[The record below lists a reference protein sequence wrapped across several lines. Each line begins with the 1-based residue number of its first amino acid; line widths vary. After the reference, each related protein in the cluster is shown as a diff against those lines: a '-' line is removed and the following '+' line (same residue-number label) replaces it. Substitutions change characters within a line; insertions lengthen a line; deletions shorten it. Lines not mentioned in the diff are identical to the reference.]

1 MPRMPRPAL
10 LLTAVIAVAL
20 PGTVGLTPPAAQG
33 APGTSC
39 QTSSRVEGDFRSVSK
54 PPSLSGPLVAHAVE
68 PADPRTVYLA
78 DPTTVVISTDA
89 GCTWSEVL
97 TVPSAPETSIRSLTV
112 PDTTAPTGRL
122 LVVVGTEPAGDPGL
136 AATSTVWSRTAAGR
150 PFRQSPP
157 LSGRVTPAIAAGNPD
172 VVYLATTD
180 EASLSL
186 APLRSSDGGAT
197 FTPARGVRTF
207 PTPDGPSLD
216 SAPRTAA
223 TDPGASGAVLVGS
236 ASLQRSSDGGDSW
249 QTALDAVDLGY
260 AHALAVHPAGTA
272 AGQAVVI
279 GTEQS
284 NTPLDDPSARLWS
297 IPPNGG
303 APQALPTGGPLAG
316 VAQSLALGRTT
327 DEVVLT
333 SAGLP
338 PQISDGYSGPGT
350 LLLLDAVA
358 DTWVDVA
365 DGRGHPLL
373 DAVVDRAADPA
384 VHLHSS
390 SLSEPPGR
398 DEYVVYS
405 PPAMGSVVPPT
416 VDDGTGTGSGP
427 PAAPGFPPAPAACPD
442 SRPFEAPVVRTGS
455 ATLTPDDAGVVPD
468 QDGRATHRTVLDLP
482 GDTSALDLHL
492 LLDVSDS
499 MGPAAAGVVC
509 GLEEL
514 VTGLADDGVDVRV
527 GLSTFHDAGP
537 GQRYRREV
545 DLAPP
550 GRPLQRAL
558 RSVEPRGGEETH
570 RTALLQTVTGSGLT
584 VDGTELVEPGQGAG
598 FRPDAL
604 KVVLHLTDEPWTA
617 TTPGEP
623 SPFAVV
629 DALRSAD
636 VRHVGIQVVSED
648 PVLTAGGDRGAG
660 TVDGPL
666 LRTQL
671 DQFSA
676 GSGARA
682 PVGGVDCDGDGAA
695 DLRENDPLV
704 CVGVSRGGVVPLG
717 APVRALIDA
726 LDVRGAVE
734 LAAEAPEGVEVAV
747 GARYDDVALRE
758 PGRYAFPLTL
768 TCPDGDPG
776 PQPVSLIARAGSVA
790 VAEAAV
796 RLRCSAAPV
805 AAPGPDPAS
814 GADSAALP
822 LAGAPESSA
831 AAAAAPP
838 APPPPPVPVPAPAPG
853 TAAASAP
860 GVASAGVGASAA
872 AAGGAGA
879 SAGSGAAATA
889 PGQAAPHWLVR
900 S

>member
-1 MPRMPRPAL
+1 MSRMRRSAL
-10 LLTAVIAVAL
+10 LVTSVIAVAL
-20 PGTVGLTPPAAQG
+20 PAATGLTPPAAQG
-33 APGTSC
+33 APGGTTC
-39 QTSSRVEGDFRSVSK
+39 GTSSRIEGDFRSVSK

-78 DPTTVVISTDA
+78 DPTTVVVSNDS
-89 GCTWSEVL
+89 GCTRNEVL
-97 TVPSAPETSIRSLTV
+97 TVPSAPETSIRSLSV
-112 PDTTAPTGRL
+112 PDTGVPTGRL
-122 LVVVGTEPAGDPGL
+122 LVVVGTEPAGTPGL
-136 AATSTVWSRTAAGR
+136 AGTSTVWSRTSAGG
-150 PFRQSPP
+150 PFRQSAP
-157 LSGRVTPAIAAGNPD
+157 LPGRVAPAIAPGDPD

-180 EASLSL
+180 EASISL
-186 APLRSSDGGAT
+186 APLRSRDGGAT

-207 PTPDGPSLD
+207 PTPGGPELD
-216 SAPRTAA
+216 AAPRTAA
-223 TDPGASGAVLVGS
+223 TDPGASGVVLVGS
-236 ASLQRSSDGGDSW
+236 ASLQRSTDGGDSW
-249 QTALDAVDLGY
+249 QTVLGATDVGY
-260 AHALAVHPAGTA
+260 SHALAVHPAGAA
-272 AGQAVVI
+272 AGQAVVV
-279 GTEQS
+279 GTSQS
-284 NTPLDDPSARLWS
+284 NTPLDDPSATLWS
-297 IPPNGG
+297 VPPNGG
-303 APQALPTGGPLAG
+303 APQALPTGAPLAG
-316 VAQSLALGRTT
+316 VPQSLALGRTT

-338 PQISDGYSGPGT
+338 PHISDGYSGPGT
-350 LLLLDAVA
+350 LLLLDSVA

-365 DGRGHPLL
+365 DGRGQPLL
-373 DAVVDRAADPA
+373 DAVVDRTADPA

-390 SLSEPPGR
+390 SLSEPRGR

-405 PPAMGSVVPPT
+405 PPAVGSVVPPT

-442 SRPFEAPVVRTGS
+442 SRPFEAPAVRAGD
-455 ATLTPDDAGVVPD
+455 ATLTPTDAAVVPD
-468 QDGRATHRTVLDLP
+468 PGGRATHQAVLDLP

-550 GRPLQRAL
+550 GRPLQRTL
-558 RSVEPRGGEETH
+558 RSVEPMGGEETH

-584 VDGTELVEPGQGAG
+584 VDGTELVEPGQGAT
-598 FRPDAL
+598 FREDAL

-629 DALRSAD
+629 EALRAAD

-671 DQFSA
+671 DQFSV
-676 GSGARA
+676 GSGALA
-682 PVGGVDCDGDGAA
+682 PAGGVDCDGDGSA
-695 DLRENDPLV
+695 DLREDDPLV

-717 APVRALIDA
+717 AAVRALVDA
-726 LDVRGAVE
+726 LDVRGSVE
-734 LAAEAPEGVEVAV
+734 LATEAPEGVDVVV

-758 PGRYAFPLTL
+758 PGRYAFPLSL
-768 TCPDGDPG
+768 RCPNGDPG
-776 PQPVSLIARAGSVA
+776 PQPVSLVAWAGSVP

-796 RLRCSAAPV
+796 RLRCSSVAVPAPAPV
-805 AAPGPDPAS
+805 PSADEAPGPDIE
-814 GADSAALP
+814 ALP
-822 LAGAPESSA
+822 LAGAPESS

-853 TAAASAP
+853 
-860 GVASAGVGASAA
+860 
-872 AAGGAGA
+872 
-879 SAGSGAAATA
+879 
-889 PGQAAPHWLVR
+889 
-900 S
+900 